1 MKVSAIAPTLSLG
14 LLMALASPLAAQ
26 ADGCSVSDQLT
37 GGCPSVS
44 GNISGDAA
52 VLTGSAGSPGA
63 GTGTGTGGGGG
74 STDDGAPTAPADP
87 LAQCL
92 IVVAARCLYAVDHG
106 TPVQPITLADI
117 AAFRPDADVD
127 HMEPNGWMIVGLDT
141 NFFATGGTQVKD
153 GTLLGQPASVRF
165 TPRTW
170 RWAYGD
176 GAGAAIGTPGATWAA
191 QGIPEF
197 DPTGTSHI
205 YRAAGTYYIDL
216 TIDYSAEYR
225 FAGTQWIGIPGILA
239 VPANR
244 LVATAGDAKT
254 VLVERECTVNP
265 AGPGC

>member
-1 MKVSAIAPTLSLG
+1 MVRRVVLLS
-14 LLMALASPLAAQ
+14 ALALLAFSGTESAAL
-26 ADGCSVSDQLT
+26 ADSTGCSQLDFNS
-37 GGCPSVS
+37 GACVS
-44 GNISGDAA
+44 GNITGDAA
-52 VLTGSAGSPGA
+52 VLEGTTGSSGN
-63 GTGTGTGGGGG
+63 GGGG
-74 STDDGAPTAPADP
+74 SDGDAASGPVDP
-87 LAQCL
+87 NAQCL
-92 IVVAARCLYAVDHG
+92 IVVAGRCLFAVDHN
-106 TPVQPITLADI
+106 TVVQPITLADI
-117 AAFRPDADVD
+117 AAFRPDAGVD
-127 HMEPNGWMIVGLDT
+127 HMEPNGWVIIGLDT

-170 RWAYGD
+170 HWVYGD
-176 GAGAAIGTPGATWAA
+176 GSSAAAGTPGGTWAA

-197 DPTGTSHI
+197 DPTATSHI

-216 TIDYSAEYR
+216 TIDYTAEYR
-225 FAGTQWIGIPGILA
+225 FAGTQWIGIAGILP

>member
-1 MKVSAIAPTLSLG
+1 
-14 LLMALASPLAAQ
+14 
-26 ADGCSVSDQLT
+26 
-37 GGCPSVS
+37 
-44 GNISGDAA
+44 
-52 VLTGSAGSPGA
+52 
-63 GTGTGTGGGGG
+63 
-74 STDDGAPTAPADP
+74 
-87 LAQCL
+87 
-92 IVVAARCLYAVDHG
+92 
-106 TPVQPITLADI
+106 VQPITLADI
-117 AAFRPDADVD
+117 AAFRPDAGVD

-141 NFFATGGTQVKD
+141 NFFATGGTQITD

-170 RWAYGD
+170 HWVYGD
-176 GAGAAIGTPGATWAA
+176 GSGAAGGTPGGTWAG

-197 DPTGTSHI
+197 DPTATSHI

-225 FAGTQWIGIPGILA
+225 FAGTQWIGIAGILP

-265 AGPGC
+265 TGPGC